1 MCLARGYEQGAIQ
14 PERSNKLKLCSG
26 QRRHGKKGVQRFQRK
41 EYVNCLKVITLKTN
55 KRRVIIVAKNS
66 KNKGSKN
73 TGINTKSVLRP
84 GHGGRQ
90 RLSRRKG

>member
-1 MCLARGYEQGAIQ
+1 MFRAETTWE
-14 PERSNKLKLCSG
+14 ERCPKVS
-26 QRRHGKKGVQRFQRK
+26 QRK